1 MKDSE
6 MDVLIGEIT
15 KSISLLN
22 RINGKYLSFS
32 EKRDAFPVN
41 FDLVVLAEI

>member
-22 RINGKYLSFS
+22 KINGKYLSFS
-32 EKRDAFPVN
+32 EKRNVFPDN